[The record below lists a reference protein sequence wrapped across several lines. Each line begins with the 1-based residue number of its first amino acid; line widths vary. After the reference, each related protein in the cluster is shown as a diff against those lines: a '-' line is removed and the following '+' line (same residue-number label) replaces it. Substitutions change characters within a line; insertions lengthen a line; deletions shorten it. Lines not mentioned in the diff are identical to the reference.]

1 MKRHEN
7 GSGTFMLIIE
17 NSAIRNEGKMGIR
30 SFREGEKAR
39 SIRAIPTIM
48 KQLNIMRS

>member
-1 MKRHEN
+1 MVP
-7 GSGTFMLIIE
+7 GLFMLIIE

-30 SFREGEKAR
+30 LFRVQEIAR

>member
-1 MKRHEN
+1 MVP
-7 GSGTFMLIIE
+7 GLFMLIIE

-48 KQLNIMRS
+48 KRLNIMRS